1 PFRGLP
7 MAQLRHA
14 RHARNRRWRST
25 KRSLGRNW
33 PRYAM
38 MLLFVIA
45 SLSVLVLAVNGLAAS
60 GDGKPVPMITE

>member
-1 PFRGLP
+1 
-7 MAQLRHA
+7 
-14 RHARNRRWRST
+14 
-25 KRSLGRNW
+25 
-33 PRYAM
+33 M